1 LGVLAVV
8 VLEFSGAFVFAF
20 DNKSDSRDDGSSA
33 PLFFFNLLRFQVPK
47 KNESTFFLFLLFFLD
62 ES

>member
-33 PLFFFNLLRFQVPK
+33 PFFFF
-47 KNESTFFLFLLFFLD
+47 
-62 ES
+62 